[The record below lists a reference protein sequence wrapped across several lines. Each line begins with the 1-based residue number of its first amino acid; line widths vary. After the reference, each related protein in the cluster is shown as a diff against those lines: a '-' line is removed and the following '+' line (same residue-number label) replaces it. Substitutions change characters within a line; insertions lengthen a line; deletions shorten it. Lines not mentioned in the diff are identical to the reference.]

1 MFNRIPAPL
10 RFIMASIF
18 IGVLFAIATRSTV
31 VAILIG
37 HLIVLGKNHDE
48 LF

>member
-18 IGVLFAIATRSTV
+18 IGVLFAIATRSAV
-31 VAILIG
+31 VAILVG
-37 HLIVLGKNHDE
+37 A
-48 LF
+48 LFAIAIHRR